1 MAPSNCPDYT
11 QNITDKPSPALNKSK
26 DEVFFQRLHATKP
39 ERRSSAENRHRG
51 EISDFIGAKRKGGQ
65 CEPADRSGA
74 ALGRIRY
81 EENAWVTSDIA
92 GYEPETDRRYRPAG
106 LVGESEDIERLECAS
121 RWLGLTEPEAEIL
134 FDLNGPPYTPSNITQ
149 EHLLAVLEAICK
161 GEPVERDIWV
171 RNDPGRDR

>member
-1 MAPSNCPDYT
+1 MA
-11 QNITDKPSPALNKSK
+11 
-26 DEVFFQRLHATKP
+26 
-39 ERRSSAENRHRG
+39 SSARSLKVDNVNRLIEAVRPWDAFDM
-51 EISDFIGAKRKGGQ
+51 EKMLR
-65 CEPADRSGA
+65 
-74 ALGRIRY
+74 
-81 EENAWVTSDIA
+81 VTSDIA

-134 FDLNGPPYTPSNITQ
+134 FDLYGPPYMPSNITQ
-149 EHLLAVLEAICK
+149 EHLLTVLEAICK